1 MNPPLFPVPGPF
13 NIILKH
19 LWLLF
24 LVTGV
29 FNGWK
34 QWRQLEPNIRED
46 PERAGGYRGLFRW
59 YLFWTHLPW
68 VLMGIGI
75 MAGKVSNIFE
85 YLIPPAGNMWVLYW
99 WAAIGLIMF
108 AGTCWILL
116 GRGAETLA
124 AYPGLPMVPGL
135 APRQLRWA
143 WFYLCLGELAVA
155 VFLWSA
161 SRPAWITLDI
171 IPYLF
176 PFVFIGLWLMGM
188 YITALLGGWRELS
201 AKYALEGGFEG
212 RIFTGSGQMGIMNYG
227 GSLRIGGNQSGLYM
241 GVVFLFR
248 PGHPPLYIPWSDIS
262 CEAQKGFLFTRII
275 VRFAKAS
282 TVTLRLSR
290 SLARKIYRSS
300 ENPNA
305 FKGVQD
311 LL

>member
-1 MNPPLFPVPGPF
+1 VNPPLFPVPGPF

-34 QWRQLEPNIRED
+34 QWRQLESNIRED

-59 YLFWTHLPW
+59 YLFWTNLPW

-124 AYPGLPMVPGL
+124 AHPGLPMVPRL

-143 WFYLCLGELAVA
+143 WFYLCLGELAVVA
-155 VFLWSA
+155 FLWSA

-171 IPYLF
+171 IGQLPPPQRH
-176 PFVFIGLWLMGM
+176 PFV
-188 YITALLGGWRELS
+188 TS
-201 AKYALEGGFEG
+201 A
-212 RIFTGSGQMGIMNYG
+212 NCH
-227 GSLRIGGNQSGLYM
+227 NV
-241 GVVFLFR
+241 GV
-248 PGHPPLYIPWSDIS
+248 
-262 CEAQKGFLFTRII
+262 
-275 VRFAKAS
+275 
-282 TVTLRLSR
+282 SR
-290 SLARKIYRSS
+290 SVAGCPTDARRSGATADRWGLGAGAHRS
-300 ENPNA
+300 
-305 FKGVQD
+305 
-311 LL
+311 